1 MNHDKPE
8 EELIYELGNRAVVLF
23 WHELVD
29 LNKQPFHV
37 IEENYDLFKTRA
49 LKLGVELPDLTE
61 GILSPRFLDDQISK
75 VREYIN
81 LHKTESMSQLYEL
94 GYAAEQFFRSL
105 VMVSVIKIQTK
116 APLVFLQDLIKRSKD
131 LGVDIGHQL
140 EVELEDI
147 CNNYMDLKLD
157 QDVDSIRVRLKKKVC
172 GLESEI
178 SNPSPQQELTGAVYK
193 RSEVDPTRVITD
205 ECWAVSLVRL
215 PDRSNSEHAFIVLEG
230 KTGKMSKIWFADFVA
245 VHWFDAVKPGTEDG
259 KVRMESHE
267 SEAVTDRT
275 SGRLLFKC
283 QKRMMDVRA
292 SDRLLFSTWLIAKS
306 AAENLIRMIVAQQ
319 EKPPKYHMLGD
330 NSVLARSSASSS
342 SNPNGHNCFTFAK
355 MMLRDLND
363 PFVELPEDG
372 LETWIGSATS
382 RYLVDKQLRS
392 RKWYKSPSFL
402 LIFGFLTGIVVA
414 YFLLKTF

>member
-1 MNHDKPE
+1 MNHDKPV

-23 WHELVD
+23 WHELVN

-61 GILSPRFLDDQISK
+61 GILSPQFLDDQISK

-131 LGVDIGHQL
+131 LGVDNGHQL

-147 CNNYMDLKLD
+147 CNNYMDLKFD

-193 RSEVDPTRVITD
+193 R
-205 ECWAVSLVRL
+205 
-215 PDRSNSEHAFIVLEG
+215 
-230 KTGKMSKIWFADFVA
+230 
-245 VHWFDAVKPGTEDG
+245 
-259 KVRMESHE
+259 
-267 SEAVTDRT
+267 
-275 SGRLLFKC
+275 
-283 QKRMMDVRA
+283 
-292 SDRLLFSTWLIAKS
+292 
-306 AAENLIRMIVAQQ
+306 
-319 EKPPKYHMLGD
+319 
-330 NSVLARSSASSS
+330 
-342 SNPNGHNCFTFAK
+342 
-355 MMLRDLND
+355 
-363 PFVELPEDG
+363 
-372 LETWIGSATS
+372 
-382 RYLVDKQLRS
+382 RS
-392 RKWYKSPSFL
+392 RPDPS
-402 LIFGFLTGIVVA
+402 
-414 YFLLKTF
+414 YHR